1 MRIDVI
7 ISFFLHAPHTTKAFT
22 YIRFIMTSNPFSL
35 EGKNALVTGASRGL
49 GRAIAIAL
57 AESGADIV
65 CAGSRHG
72 SADDTAA
79 SIRKND
85 RKSWAVHGDL
95 SSPDGVAKLAEDTLA
110 CVPEI
115 DILVN
120 NAGTIERYPAVEYPD
135 DAWNRVIQTNLN
147 SMFYL
152 CRFFGSK
159 MVERKQGKIINVA
172 SLLSFS
178 GGITVPSY
186 AASKHAVAGLTK
198 ALANEWAAYEIQ
210 VNAVAPGYFK
220 TDNTQALQDNEKRF
234 AEISSRI
241 PAGRWGDPEDLG
253 GAVVFLASRAADYV
267 NGHILTV
274 DGGWM
279 AR

>member
-1 MRIDVI
+1 
-7 ISFFLHAPHTTKAFT
+7 
-22 YIRFIMTSNPFSL
+22 MTSNPFSL
-35 EGKNALVTGASRGL
+35 EGKTALVTGASRGL
-49 GRAIAIAL
+49 GRAIALAL
-57 AESGADIV
+57 AESGADVV
-65 CAGSRHG
+65 CAGSRPG
-72 SADDTAA
+72 SADETAA
-79 SIRKND
+79 LVRETG
-85 RKSWAVHGDL
+85 RQSWAVHADL
-95 SSPDGVAKLAEDTLA
+95 ASEDGADKLAKDTLE
-110 CVPEI
+110 CTPHI

-147 SMFYL
+147 SIFSL

-159 MVERKQGKIINVA
+159 MVERKEGKIINIA

-198 ALANEWAAYEIQ
+198 ALANEWAASNIQ
-210 VNAVAPGYFK
+210 INAVAPGYFK

-234 AEISSRI
+234 AEISARI
-241 PAGRWGDPEDLG
+241 PAGRWGEPRDLG